1 MNLTQR
7 QITLLSLAL
16 TNFYDKEL
24 TKSTNNTM
32 KQEVME
38 LSAILSKEYNKSL
51 YESVN
56 KLRELNKR
64 EE

>member
-1 MNLTQR
+1 M
-7 QITLLSLAL
+7 AL
-16 TNFYDKEL
+16 TNFFDKEL
-24 TKSTNNTM
+24 TKSTNHSM

-51 YESVN
+51 YESIN
-56 KLRELNKR
+56 KLRELKAR